1 VTLFSSSMTRVRRRT
16 LAATAAAACL
26 VLTAQGAP
34 AQAARVAQAAPSA
47 QAAPAQAAALSS
59 ADWAEASLPSSYYVG
74 DTVSPVS
81 CARGTRFCAAITEDS
96 ANLVNGDFIGQAALV
111 STNAGKSWHGYATL
125 PAALMLNALS
135 CVSAS
140 VCWAAGTNFQGK
152 PGVAETTD
160 GGQTWTDMS
169 LASWATATWWPNS
182 IECVSATNCWLMGQD
197 EPQGLVAPALL
208 ETTDGGATWTQL
220 SNLPA
225 VTSADPNGTYQLNG
239 MSCVSALSCVAVG
252 GLGYGDGKS
261 VVITTADGGAN
272 WTLSADPTL
281 AKSNELFSVS
291 CLPAATGTVH
301 CAAAADAL
309 EAAGPVTLI
318 SRDGGATWGHR
329 QIFDDTG
336 WLNSISCGTVQ
347 HCWAAGAGTSVGL
360 LGTQDGGTSW
370 SSVNSDT
377 TNQVG
382 TVSCLNGQVC
392 VAAIDDGIW
401 VTQDDGGLGSTG
413 SPTTGASTTG
423 SPATRAAGTASHR

>member
-1 VTLFSSSMTRVRRRT
+1 MRLFSSSRSRVWPRT
-16 LAATAAAACL
+16 LAATAAATCL

-34 AQAARVAQAAPSA
+34 AQAAQAAH
-47 QAAPAQAAALSS
+47 AAPVQAAALSS

-74 DTVSPVS
+74 GTVSPVS
-81 CARGTRFCAAITEDS
+81 CVRGTRFCAAITEDS
-96 ANLVNGDFIGQAALV
+96 ANIVNGYYIGQAALI

-125 PAALMLNALS
+125 PTTLTLNALS
-135 CVSAS
+135 CVSAT

-169 LASWATATWWPNS
+169 PGSWATATWWPNS

-208 ETTDGGATWTQL
+208 ETTDGGATWTQF

-252 GLGYGDGKS
+252 GLDYGDGKS
-261 VVITTADGGAN
+261 VVIMTADGGAS
-272 WTLSADPTL
+272 WTLSTDPTL
-281 AKSNELFSVS
+281 GKSNELFSVS
-291 CLPAATGTVH
+291 CLPTTTGAVH

-336 WLNSISCGTVQ
+336 WLNSISCSTVQ
-347 HCWAAGAGTSVGL
+347 DCWAAGGGTSVGL

-370 SSVNSDT
+370 SAVTSDT
-377 TNQVG
+377 TNQAG
-382 TVSCLNGQVC
+382 AVSCLNEQVC

-401 VTQDDGGLGSTG
+401 VTRDDGGLASAGS
-413 SPTTGASTTG
+413 ST
-423 SPATRAAGTASHR
+423 TASHL